1 VKTIIQAGYRVT
13 VTTWE
18 NDGDNYN
25 TKTVE
30 GLTESEAEF
39 IVKLC
44 KIHYSKN
51 AYKTVKGF
59 GNMYDP
65 NDTEIEKYHA
75 ALQKMLDE
83 HTGDTPEYCD
93 DPEGMQEYGYKLG
106 LTGGEFYTRV
116 CENIKVEF
124 IPEQIEID
132 DVTAKFV

>member
-1 VKTIIQAGYRVT
+1 MKTIIPAGYRVT

-30 GLTESEAEF
+30 GLTESETEF
-39 IVKLC
+39 VVKLC
-44 KIHYSKN
+44 KLHYSKN
-51 AYKTVKGF
+51 AYKTAKGF
-59 GNMYDP
+59 GNMYEP
-65 NDTEIEKYHA
+65 SEKEIETYFA
-75 ALQKMLDE
+75 ALQKLRDE
-83 HTGDTPEYCD
+83 HTTGSPEDCD

-106 LTGGEFYTRV
+106 LTCGEFYTRV